1 MNIDLKSL
9 NEIQIDEL
17 DLENIGAWPMAVKVL
32 VAVIVAGLVGFL
44 TYTTLVSSEIEAYER
59 AQAKEVELRNTY
71 KQKYEIANKLDVYRK
86 QMEELEQNFSDLLK
100 KLPTTSETPGLIK
113 DMSYIATSSGLTITE
128 VAWMPEVQKEF
139 YTELPIK
146 IEVVGNYHDFGE
158 FVSKVAA
165 LPRIISLHDFTIKS
179 RDNQQQEFS
188 VIAKTYRYEEG
199 GNKAAGGNK
208 K

>member
-1 MNIDLKSL
+1 
-9 NEIQIDEL
+9 
-17 DLENIGAWPMAVKVL
+17 
-32 VAVIVAGLVGFL
+32 
-44 TYTTLVSSEIEAYER
+44 
-59 AQAKEVELRNTY
+59 
-71 KQKYEIANKLDVYRK
+71 
-86 QMEELEQNFSDLLK
+86 
-100 KLPTTSETPGLIK
+100 
-113 DMSYIATSSGLTITE
+113 
-128 VAWMPEVQKEF
+128 MPEVQKEF

-199 GNKAAGGNK
+199 GNKVAGGNK